1 MIGRAASAGMAP
13 RDDAVDQYIA
23 ALLDVTPQPESADE
37 VVVTDVAQ
45 GKVLA
50 TLACS
55 EEPKQRVADAAN
67 AYYLCNVS
75 GLQLAVAKSAV
86 DWVGP
91 VPEPLASSQLSLP
104 WLLGNSDH
112 DGRVCHV
119 VDLAR
124 IIVPGDA
131 ARNAPM
137 LALSL
142 AGDRWLLAVDS
153 VDATQVIATQSVRW
167 RDNPASRPWLAGMAS
182 EPLCAV
188 LNVRGL
194 TESLS
199 RELQRD
205 AR

>member
-23 ALLDVTPQPESADE
+23 ALLDVTPQPESADG
-37 VVVTDVAQ
+37 VVVTDGAQ
-45 GKVLA
+45 GKELA

-131 ARNAPM
+131 
-137 LALSL
+137 
-142 AGDRWLLAVDS
+142 
-153 VDATQVIATQSVRW
+153 QSVRW

>member
-23 ALLDVTPQPESADE
+23 GLLDASPLS
-37 VVVTDVAQ
+37 VVAHAVDDAGAAR
-45 GKVLA
+45 GKVQA
-50 TLACS
+50 AGVFS
-55 EEPKQRVADAAN
+55 EEPEQGVTDAAN

-86 DWVGP
+86 EWIGP
-91 VPEPLASSQLSLP
+91 VPEPLARSQSSPP
-104 WLLGNSDH
+104 WLLGNSNH
-112 DGRVCHV
+112 DGGVCHV

-131 ARNAPM
+131 VRNTPM
-137 LALSL
+137 QALSL
-142 AGDRWLLAVDS
+142 ADGRWLLAVDG
-153 VDATQVIATQSVRW
+153 VDATQVIAMGNVRW

-188 LNVRGL
+188 LNVKGL

-199 RELQRD
+199 QELPRD
-205 AR
+205 AT